1 MKEFIVILRRF
12 VPPYKK
18 CLALNI
24 LFNLLTAF
32 LTLFSFALIIPILQM
47 LFKIN
52 TEHYSLMHLGDG
64 SLKDVAFNNFYYY
77 TQELIVDYGP
87 VATLGVLAVALVIMT
102 GLKTGTAYLSSYFI
116 IPMRSGIVRDIRN
129 YVYDKITGLPIGFF
143 TVERKGDVMARMSGD
158 VAEIENSIMASLDM
172 MFKNPVMIIVCLGMM
187 IAISW
192 QLTLFVFIL
201 LPLAGVVMGRVGK
214 RLKRTSFEGQ
224 TQWGVL
230 MSTIEETLGG
240 LRIIK
245 AFNAEDKMNNRFH
258 DENQVFYNLSN
269 QVARRQSLAHPMSEF
284 LGTAAIAII
293 LWFGGTLILS
303 GQSALNAPD
312 FIYYMVIFYSII
324 NPAKDLS
331 KATYAIQKGLA
342 SMDRVDK
349 ILGAVNPIQDPAKP
363 AKLAEDG
370 KPVGVSFENVSFS
383 YDGTTE
389 VLHDVSLDITPGA
402 TVALVGQSGSGKST
416 MADLIPRFYDVAG
429 GRVRVGGVDVR
440 ELGVHD
446 LRPLMGNVNQEA
458 ILFNDTIFNNIAFGV
473 ESATLDEVR
482 AAARIANAD
491 DFIMATAEG
500 YETSIG
506 DRGCRLSGGQRQ
518 RISIA
523 RAILKNP
530 PILILDEATS
540 ALDSESETLVQQAL
554 DRLMKGRTTLVIAH
568 RLSTIRRADLI
579 CVMHEGRIVESG
591 THEQLLADDAAG
603 YYRRLVEM
611 QSLAAGEN
619 EA

>member
-214 RLKRTSFEGQ
+214 RLKRTSF
-224 TQWGVL
+224 
-230 MSTIEETLGG
+230 
-240 LRIIK
+240 
-245 AFNAEDKMNNRFH
+245 
-258 DENQVFYNLSN
+258 
-269 QVARRQSLAHPMSEF
+269 
-284 LGTAAIAII
+284 
-293 LWFGGTLILS
+293 
-303 GQSALNAPD
+303 
-312 FIYYMVIFYSII
+312 
-324 NPAKDLS
+324 
-331 KATYAIQKGLA
+331 
-342 SMDRVDK
+342 
-349 ILGAVNPIQDPAKP
+349 
-363 AKLAEDG
+363 
-370 KPVGVSFENVSFS
+370 
-383 YDGTTE
+383 
-389 VLHDVSLDITPGA
+389 
-402 TVALVGQSGSGKST
+402 
-416 MADLIPRFYDVAG
+416 
-429 GRVRVGGVDVR
+429 
-440 ELGVHD
+440 
-446 LRPLMGNVNQEA
+446 
-458 ILFNDTIFNNIAFGV
+458 
-473 ESATLDEVR
+473 
-482 AAARIANAD
+482 
-491 DFIMATAEG
+491 
-500 YETSIG
+500 
-506 DRGCRLSGGQRQ
+506 
-518 RISIA
+518 
-523 RAILKNP
+523 
-530 PILILDEATS
+530 
-540 ALDSESETLVQQAL
+540 
-554 DRLMKGRTTLVIAH
+554 
-568 RLSTIRRADLI
+568 
-579 CVMHEGRIVESG
+579 
-591 THEQLLADDAAG
+591 
-603 YYRRLVEM
+603 
-611 QSLAAGEN
+611 
-619 EA
+619 